1 MKRILKI
8 IFLICFIP
16 GCGIAQTRH
25 SGFYQEIPYETL
37 NNKIIIQA
45 EVEGIKG
52 KYLFDTG
59 APVCITYSRMQK
71 GPEKEVILQRV
82 KDAHNNETTF
92 QQITLQ
98 SIKLDSINFKD
109 IPALVFDEGNPLEY
123 FGVDGIIGSSLFPDA
138 VVRLDP
144 RRKVLTIAS
153 DTGRMGLNPRNAMD
167 MDRDE
172 QNIPYIMV
180 GLSRE
185 LREQVMF
192 DTGSSSFYEM
202 NEPIYHKIA
211 NAQGIVT
218 LSKGNGVLSMGIGGM
233 EKKSD
238 KYRVRVDSMSL
249 GTALFTNV
257 ITVTENAFSSRIGN
271 GLLKY
276 GSVTLDF
283 PGNKFYF
290 VPNDTVPVDLDYKS
304 WNVEVIASGDS
315 LIAGF
320 IWQSMAGQLQ
330 GGEKVVAING
340 KRYDKVDPAKALTTS
355 LLRIEGEEAVITV
368 IDKNGQEKTL
378 TIRKE

>member
-1 MKRILKI
+1 MKTWKI

-16 GCGIAQTRH
+16 GYGTAQT
-25 SGFYQEIPYETL
+25 SPNGFYQEIPYETL
-37 NNKIIIQA
+37 NHKIFIRA

-59 APVCITYSRMQK
+59 APVCLTYSRMQK
-71 GPEKEVILQRV
+71 GPEKEAILQRV

-92 QQITLQ
+92 RQITLQ
-98 SIKLDSINFKD
+98 SIQLGNISYKD

-123 FGVDGIIGSSLFPDA
+123 YGIDGIIGSSLFPDA
-138 VVRLDP
+138 VIRIDP
-144 RRKVLTIAS
+144 RRKVLVIAS
-153 DTGRMGLNPRNAMD
+153 DTARMELDSRYATD
-167 MDRDE
+167 MERDE
-172 QNIPYIMV
+172 QNIPYIMI
-180 GLSRE
+180 GLSKE

-192 DTGSSSFYEM
+192 DTGTSSFYEM
-202 NEPIYHKIA
+202 NEPIYHKVA
-211 NAQGIVT
+211 ESPGIVT
-218 LSKGNGVLSMGIGGM
+218 LSKGNGVLDMGIGGM
-233 EKKSD
+233 EKRSD
-238 KYRVRVDSMSL
+238 KYRIRLDSMTL
-249 GTALFTNV
+249 GTGLFTNV
-257 ITVTENAFSSRIGN
+257 ITVTMNAFSSRIGT

-290 VPNDTVPVDLDYKS
+290 VPNDTVPVDMGYKN

-315 LIAGF
+315 LMAGF

-340 KRYDKVDPAKALTTS
+340 KRYDKVDPTKALTTS

-368 IDKNGQEKTL
+368 IDKNGREKTL